1 MASKRFKDFRMFEE
15 EQTKNADMREA
26 GGLLGKRPA
35 YKPFH
40 KIVIHRGGE
49 TGHGVLA
56 FDYIE
61 EGEIVEEAPYI
72 ELGDDAVKVDPLNDY
87 LFRIEDGKYALAF
100 GAGSMFNHKNQPNV
114 RFEIDTEKKVI
125 RFTAIRNINP
135 TEELFIS
142 YGKDYWKTRGI
153 KPKELEK

>member
-1 MASKRFKDFRMFEE
+1 MALKRFKDFRMFEE
-15 EQTKNADMREA
+15 EQLHSTIERHA

-40 KIVIHRGGE
+40 KIAIHRGGD

-56 FDYIE
+56 FDYIQE
-61 EGEIVEEAPYI
+61 SEIVEEAPYI

-114 RFEIDTEKKVI
+114 RFEIDTEKRVI

>member
-1 MASKRFKDFRMFEE
+1 MALKRFKDFRMFEE
-15 EQTKNADMREA
+15 EQLQSTIERGA

-40 KIVIHRGGE
+40 KIAIHRGGD

-56 FDYIE
+56 FDYIQ
-61 EGEIVEEAPYI
+61 EGEIVEEALYI

-114 RFEIDTEKKVI
+114 RFEIDTEKRVI